1 MDLMA
6 SYLMLKAGTFFLST
20 NSTIFVSLLNPN
32 VPLIGV
38 AVFLSAP
45 VRCRYSASSNLLTLP
60 AGSCPEAK
68 KEAARTTARNLQS
81 IFMNY
86 LLKYAGGIIPEERAA
101 ARRLLAGSLALPP
114 EPSRRHFSFPRLRSF
129 TFSRCT
135 ALLLICGYQRP
146 V

>member
-20 NSTIFVSLLNPN
+20 NSTILVSLLNPS

-60 AGSCPEAK
+60 ADSCPLAK
-68 KEAARTTARNLQS
+68 KETTRTTAKNFQS
-81 IFMNY
+81 SLMNY
-86 LLKYAGGIIPEERAA
+86 LLHMRGNHSGA
-101 ARRLLAGSLALPP
+101 ARCCATVVLPAALHCLRSL
-114 EPSRRHFSFPRLRSF
+114 PSFIFIFRASAASRLRG
-129 TFSRCT
+129 
-135 ALLLICGYQRP
+135 LLHCY
-146 V
+146 